1 MHVKSP
7 NNISVNVSG
16 QNTKV
21 AQKTNTVGIH
31 KLVLLVVMFERG
43 QHFDKYSD
51 LH

>member
-7 NNISVNVSG
+7 NSISVIVSG
-16 QNTKV
+16 QNTKA
-21 AQKTNTVGIH
+21 AQETDTVVKH

-43 QHFDKYSD
+43 QYVDEYSD